1 METSELLRLRLLSQ
15 QQALNAAITSL
26 RAATATTAAGAPTC
40 DEPHAP
46 EKAGD
51 NDSGRTYGLVA
62 APNPST
68 PSNPAPVITAAP
80 TQNEFDDLKHAL
92 ADGLQNLE
100 DMKKKLASTLSLAS
114 SSDAVS
120 AAALLRAEAAE
131 GQLADLQK
139 QNAALKKELEK
150 ATASQEDDIP
160 MKTSTNDEIF
170 TVIYCIGGRLFFPLL
185 YFQQLHLAQKL
196 WVEAAD

>member
-15 QQALNAAITSL
+15 QQALNAAISSL
-26 RAATATTAAGAPTC
+26 RAVTATKAAGAATC
-40 DEPHAP
+40 AEPHAP
-46 EKAGD
+46 LEQAGD
-51 NDSGRTYGLVA
+51 NDTGRTNGLVP

-80 TQNEFDDLKHAL
+80 TQKEFDDLKHAL
-92 ADGLQNLE
+92 ADGLKNVE

-114 SSDAVS
+114 TLDDVS

-139 QNAALKKELEK
+139 QNAALKNEL
-150 ATASQEDDIP
+150 ATASQKDDIP
-160 MKTSTNDEIF
+160 MKTSTNNEIF
-170 TVIYCIGGRLFFPLL
+170 TVIYYRRLFFPLL
-185 YFQQLHLAQKL
+185 YFHQLHLIQKL
-196 WVEAAD
+196 RVEAAD

>member
-15 QQALNAAITSL
+15 QQALNAAISSL
-26 RAATATTAAGAPTC
+26 RAATATTAAGAATC
-40 DEPHAP
+40 AEPHAP

-51 NDSGRTYGLVA
+51 NDTGRTYGLVA

-80 TQNEFDDLKHAL
+80 TQIEFDDLKHAL
-92 ADGLQNLE
+92 ADGLQNVE
-100 DMKKKLASTLSLAS
+100 DMKKLASTLSLAS
-114 SSDAVS
+114 TSDAVL

-170 TVIYCIGGRLFFPLL
+170 TVIYYIGGRLFLPLL
-185 YFQQLHLAQKL
+185 YVQQLHLAQKL